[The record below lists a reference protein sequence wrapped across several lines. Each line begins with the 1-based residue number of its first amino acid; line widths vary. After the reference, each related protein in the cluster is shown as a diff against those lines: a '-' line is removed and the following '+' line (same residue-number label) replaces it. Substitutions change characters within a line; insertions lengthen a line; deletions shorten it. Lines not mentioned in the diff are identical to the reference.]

1 MKMKFNWKKFLLFFF
16 VIGAI
21 LYITKSFW
29 MTLGII
35 LLLFVIDY
43 LLKEYDERR
52 SQTNTNDRT
61 RKALKSQKKTNTNNT
76 NNTNYLTRKSQKSQ
90 KIGHADLADLA
101 DDINENVNEKFTR
114 KSEKARKKQF
124 TTDDIDENENSTKT

>member
-1 MKMKFNWKKFLLFFF
+1 MMYDIMKMKFNWKKFLLFFF

-43 LLKEYDERR
+43 LLKEYDNR
-52 SQTNTNDRT
+52 
-61 RKALKSQKKTNTNNT
+61 
-76 NNTNYLTRKSQKSQ
+76 
-90 KIGHADLADLA
+90 HA
-101 DDINENVNEKFTR
+101 
-114 KSEKARKKQF
+114 
-124 TTDDIDENENSTKT
+124 

>member
-52 SQTNTNDRT
+52 SR
-61 RKALKSQKKTNTNNT
+61 
-76 NNTNYLTRKSQKSQ
+76 
-90 KIGHADLADLA
+90 
-101 DDINENVNEKFTR
+101 
-114 KSEKARKKQF
+114 
-124 TTDDIDENENSTKT
+124 